1 MEIKRNHELVEIFR
15 KMIKAIPRKRYYIS
29 SEENLSEKYY
39 DLIFA
44 SITLKDN
51 NKILAT
57 AYKITNTDIGDAKDS
72 NIEDRKKTGKT
83 DYDCS
88 TGNTHLSVER
98 IRKEYEEN
106 FKIKQ
111 LVYCD
116 KNRKHLG
123 PKMEL
128 EEGFKP
134 LSEKGV
140 YITVPRANYYPMV
153 EEVEDLTKPEIERQD
168 YLKNIWNQIP
178 GDYKEITK

>member
-1 MEIKRNHELVEIFR
+1 MEIKRNHKLVELFR
-15 KMIKAIPRKRYYIS
+15 KMIKVIPRKRYYIP
-29 SEENLSEKYY
+29 SEEILSEKYY

-44 SITLKDN
+44 SMTLKDN
-51 NKILAT
+51 NKILVT
-57 AYKITNTDIGDAKDS
+57 AYKIINKDIKYAKDS

-98 IRKEYEEN
+98 IEDEYKN

-134 LSEKGV
+134 LWKKGV

-153 EEVEDLTKPEIERQD
+153 KEVKDLTKQEIERQD

-178 GDYKEITK
+178 DDYKEISK